1 MLKVILMF
9 LFFFSINISYS
20 DSVTIQSTTSTRDS
34 GLYKYLLPLY
44 PNYDQVQIKVVAV
57 GTGQA
62 IINARNCDG
71 NILIVHD
78 EKRENEFMENNY
90 GTEIHSLMFND
101 YVIIGPKEDTARV
114 STSLTASDAFTKIF
128 NSRSIFIS
136 RSDSSGTHAAEMS
149 IWNESRLNPKTF
161 SGLWYLESGQGMGP
175 SLNIAI
181 SLGAYIFTDRSSW
194 IRFKNKEDHDI
205 LYENTQELRNNYSMI
220 LVNHERCK
228 NLVFE
233 PAISLFNW
241 LKSSEAARLIKNYQ
255 IYDSSVFYI
264 D

>member
-101 YVIIGPKEDTARV
+101 YVITGPKEDTARV

-149 IWNESRLNPKTF
+149 IWNESRLNPKKF
-161 SGLWYLESGQGMGP
+161 SGLWYLE
-175 SLNIAI
+175 
-181 SLGAYIFTDRSSW
+181 
-194 IRFKNKEDHDI
+194 
-205 LYENTQELRNNYSMI
+205 
-220 LVNHERCK
+220 
-228 NLVFE
+228 
-233 PAISLFNW
+233 
-241 LKSSEAARLIKNYQ
+241 
-255 IYDSSVFYI
+255 
-264 D
+264 